1 MQYSPFIYLLQVL
14 IIYST
19 KYMHLQYQVHVPVP
33 TPGSCHLP
41 HQVHAVSTLH
51 IPDPGILIIYPHK
64 VHAELNLYIPAPGIV
79 IIYLTKYMQ
88 YSPFI
93 YLLQV

>member
-1 MQYSPFIYLLQVL
+1 MYPYLLQEVVIYLTKYMQYPPFIYLIQVL
-14 IIYST
+14 IIYP
-19 KYMHLQYQVHVPVP
+19 L
-33 TPGSCHLP
+33 
-41 HQVHAVSTLH
+41 
-51 IPDPGILIIYPHK
+51 K

-79 IIYLTKYMQ
+79 IIYLAKYMQ